1 MVEVGSWNNA
11 TTIVSTLSLQLLA
24 SSLQIPMSPLLQMRG
39 IVKRF
44 SGVEVLHGVDLTLN
58 RGEVLALLGENGAGK
73 STLMKILNGD
83 YPRDGGEIR
92 LEGRPVDFHS
102 PADAEAAGIH
112 VIYQELNNAP
122 DLSVA
127 ENVLL
132 GHLPRK
138 AGPWMV
144 DWPRV
149 YERAGE
155 MLSTMGADADPRAPM
170 RSLSIGKQQIVE
182 IAKALA
188 RNARIIV
195 MDEPTAAL
203 TPREVDRLFHTIAAL
218 RAEGVAI
225 IYISHRLDEVEV
237 VAQRIEVLRDG
248 DVAGVVDADS
258 ASRADI
264 VRLMIGRDLEQV
276 YPARASEPGAPA
288 LEVRG
293 FARHSAFKDVN
304 FVVQSGEIVALF
316 GLLGAGQE
324 EVTRALFGADPATE
338 GEVLVNGSRVAL
350 SSPRAAKAAGIGLV
364 PQDRKNEGLV
374 LGMGVADNVILGNW
388 SGVSRL
394 GVLNGGREQERTLR
408 WVRSLGIRARHGL
421 RQEVQTLSGG
431 NQQKVVLARWLE
443 AGVRVLLLAEPT
455 RGVDIGARADIYR
468 ALERL
473 RSEGL
478 ALVLVST
485 DIEEV
490 CALSDRVL
498 VFSRGRIT
506 REIPRAE
513 ISRTA
518 LLAAAAGEEGPRH
531 P

>member
-1 MVEVGSWNNA
+1 
-11 TTIVSTLSLQLLA
+11 
-24 SSLQIPMSPLLQMRG
+24 MRG

-44 SGVEVLHGVDLTLN
+44 SGVEVLHGVDLTLD
-58 RGEVLALLGENGAGK
+58 RGEALALLGENGAGK

-83 YPRDGGEIR
+83 YTRDGGEI
-92 LEGRPVDFHS
+92 LLDGKPVDFRS
-102 PADAEAAGIH
+102 PAEAEAAGIQ

-138 AGPWMV
+138 RGPLGAFTV
-144 DWPRV
+144 DWRAAHA
-149 YERAGE
+149 RAGE
-155 MLSTMGADADPRAPM
+155 LLRRMGAEVDPRAPM

-188 RNARIIV
+188 REARILV

-203 TPREVDRLFHTIAAL
+203 TPREVERLFHTISAL
-218 RAEGVAI
+218 RAQGVAI
-225 IYISHRLDEVEV
+225 IYISHRLDEVEE

-248 DVAGVVDADS
+248 SVAGVVNAQDV
-258 ASRADI
+258 SRADI
-264 VRLMIGRDLEQV
+264 VHLMIGRDLGTV
-276 YPARASEPGAPA
+276 YPARAGEPGEVV
-288 LEVRG
+288 LDVRG
-293 FARHSAFKDVN
+293 LGRRRAFEDVS
-304 FVVQSGEIVALF
+304 FTVRAGEIVALF
-316 GLLGAGQE
+316 GLLGAGHE
-324 EVTRALFGADPATE
+324 ELTRALFGAEPATS
-338 GEVLVNGSRVAL
+338 GEVRITGRPVDL

-374 LGMGVADNVILGNW
+374 LGMGVADNITLGNW
-388 SGVSRL
+388 DGISRAGIL
-394 GVLNGGREQERTLR
+394 QARRETERAGQ
-408 WVRSLGIRARHGL
+408 WVERLGIRARRGI

-455 RGVDIGARADIYR
+455 RGVDIGARADIYA

-473 RSEGL
+473 RAEGL
-478 ALVLVST
+478 ALILVST

-498 VFSRGRIT
+498 VFAKGRVA
-506 REIPRAE
+506 REFARE
-513 ISRTA
+513 DVTQTA
-518 LLAAAAGEEGPRH
+518 LLAAAAGEETQGDR
-531 P
+531 